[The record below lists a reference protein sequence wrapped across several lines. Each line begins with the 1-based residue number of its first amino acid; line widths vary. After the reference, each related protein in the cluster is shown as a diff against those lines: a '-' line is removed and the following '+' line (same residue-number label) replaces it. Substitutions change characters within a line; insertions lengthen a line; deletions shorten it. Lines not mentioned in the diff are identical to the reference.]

1 MDIGLILSILGL
13 LLSIALALGFKFDVF
28 DVDVF
33 KKRPAKEVFDLMLN
47 KKTTD
52 PQRKKLLKKLKLN
65 ILKT

>member
-33 KKRPAKEVFDLMLN
+33 KKRPAKEVFDQILN
-47 KKTTD
+47 KKT
-52 PQRKKLLKKLKLN
+52 KLPNHL
-65 ILKT
+65 TVGR